1 MAYEKRSSPEFI
13 GVREVVVDGR
23 RRITGSAVGRI
34 GRAGRANLLPLG
46 ERSNKNLTK
55 FARLR
60 NHYFSGTLN
69 SELQR

>member
-23 RRITGSAVGRI
+23 RRITGTGSGVGRV
-34 GRAGRANLLPLG
+34 GRAGRADLLPLG

-55 FARLR
+55 FTR
-60 NHYFSGTLN
+60 FS
-69 SELQR
+69 